1 MFDRRSLAFI
11 PTLSHLIRRNNMAK
25 PLDPIVEEVLNRY
38 GIDPRRA
45 LWDCHGT
52 WVIYHKYVE
61 LIGMKAG
68 VHLDPPRLIESSAEK
83 KIAVILVEGSL
94 GLGEG
99 APYAWSYGEATPA
112 NNKNAYP
119 FAMAEK
125 RAKDRVIM
133 KLVGLAGHL
142 YTEQDAA
149 DIKDGK
155 IQWEVTPS
163 QPKAATDEAAQLA
176 DSLRSAETIEA
187 LDACAAKIR
196 DADLN
201 AAATTQLRKIY
212 ATQRKELQN
221 G

>member
-1 MFDRRSLAFI
+1 
-11 PTLSHLIRRNNMAK
+11 MAK

-68 VHLDPPRLIESSAEK
+68 VTLDVPTMIHSDPVSK
-83 KIAVILVEGSL
+83 HVVILVSGSM
-94 GLGEG
+94 GDK
-99 APYAWSYGEATPA
+99 ASAWSFGEASPY

-125 RAKDRVIM
+125 RAKDRVIL
-133 KLVGLAGHL
+133 KLVGLGGHL

-149 DIKDGK
+149 EIKDGK
-155 IQWEVTPS
+155 IQWEVKPE
-163 QPKAATDEAAQLA
+163 QPQRDNSAWEGINQATTME
-176 DSLRSAETIEA
+176 E
-187 LDACAAKIR
+187 LDAAAKKI
-196 DADLN
+196 
-201 AAATTQLRKIY
+201 TQLKLPATEIGNLRKAY
-212 ATQRKELQN
+212 TRKKEELTN

>member
-1 MFDRRSLAFI
+1 
-11 PTLSHLIRRNNMAK
+11 MAK

-38 GIDPRRA
+38 GIDPRLA

-68 VHLDPPRLIESSAEK
+68 VTLDVPTMIHSDPVSK
-83 KIAVILVEGSL
+83 HVVILVSGSM
-94 GLGEG
+94 GDK
-99 APYAWSYGEATPA
+99 ASAWSFGEASPY

-125 RAKDRVIM
+125 RAKDRVIL
-133 KLVGLAGHL
+133 KLVGLGGHL

-149 DIKDGK
+149 EIKDGK
-155 IQWEVTPS
+155 IQWEVKPE
-163 QPKAATDEAAQLA
+163 QPKRDDSAWDGINQATTME
-176 DSLRSAETIEA
+176 E
-187 LDACAAKIR
+187 LDAAAKKI
-196 DADLN
+196 
-201 AAATTQLRKIY
+201 TQLKLPATEIGNLRKAY
-212 ATQRKELQN
+212 TRKKEELTN

>member
-1 MFDRRSLAFI
+1 
-11 PTLSHLIRRNNMAK
+11 MAK

-68 VHLDPPRLIESSAEK
+68 VTLDVPTMIHSDPVSK
-83 KIAVILVEGSL
+83 HVVILVSGSM
-94 GLGEG
+94 GDK
-99 APYAWSYGEATPA
+99 ASAWSFGEASPY

-125 RAKDRVIM
+125 RAKDRVIL
-133 KLVGLAGHL
+133 KLVGLAGHV
-142 YTEQDAA
+142 YTDQDVA
-149 DIKDGK
+149 DIKEGK
-155 IQWEVTPS
+155 IQWEVEPE
-163 QPKAATDEAAQLA
+163 QPKRDDSAWEGINQATTME
-176 DSLRSAETIEA
+176 E
-187 LDACAAKIR
+187 LDAAAKKI
-196 DADLN
+196 
-201 AAATTQLRKIY
+201 TQLKLPATEIGNLRKAY
-212 ATQRKELQN
+212 TRKKEELTN

>member
-1 MFDRRSLAFI
+1 
-11 PTLSHLIRRNNMAK
+11 MAK
-25 PLDPIVEEVLNRY
+25 PLDPIIEEVLNRY

-68 VHLDPPRLIESSAEK
+68 VTLDVPTMIHSDPVSK
-83 KIAVILVEGSL
+83 HVVILVSGSM
-94 GLGEG
+94 GDK
-99 APYAWSYGEATPA
+99 ASAWSFGEASPY

-125 RAKDRVIM
+125 RAKDRVIL
-133 KLVGLAGHL
+133 KLVGLGGHL

-149 DIKDGK
+149 EIKDGK
-155 IQWEVTPS
+155 IQWEVKPE
-163 QPKAATDEAAQLA
+163 QPQRDNSAWEGINQATTME
-176 DSLRSAETIEA
+176 E
-187 LDACAAKIR
+187 LDAAAKKI
-196 DADLN
+196 
-201 AAATTQLRKIY
+201 TQLKLPATEIGNLRKAY
-212 ATQRKELQN
+212 TRKKEELTN

>member
-1 MFDRRSLAFI
+1 
-11 PTLSHLIRRNNMAK
+11 MAK
-25 PLDPIVEEVLNRY
+25 PLDPIIEEVLNRY
-38 GIDPRRA
+38 DIDPRRA

-68 VHLDPPRLIESSAEK
+68 VILDSPRIIECSVEK
-83 KIAVILVEGSL
+83 KFVVIMVEGAL
-94 GLGEG
+94 GREEN
-99 APYAWSYGEATPA
+99 APYAWSFGEATPY

-125 RAKDRVIM
+125 RAKDRVIL
-133 KLVGLAGHL
+133 KLVGLAGHV
-142 YTEQDAA
+142 YTDQDVA

-176 DSLRSAETIEA
+176 DSLRSAETVEA

>member
-1 MFDRRSLAFI
+1 
-11 PTLSHLIRRNNMAK
+11 MAK

-61 LIGMKAG
+61 LIGMMAG
-68 VHLDPPRLIESSAEK
+68 VTLDVPTMIHSDPVSK
-83 KIAVILVEGSL
+83 HVVILVSGSM
-94 GLGEG
+94 GDK
-99 APYAWSYGEATPA
+99 ASAWSFGEASPY

-125 RAKDRVIM
+125 RAKDRVIL
-133 KLVGLAGHL
+133 KLVGLGGHL

-149 DIKDGK
+149 EIKDGK
-155 IQWEVTPS
+155 IQWEVKPE
-163 QPKAATDEAAQLA
+163 QPKRDDSAWEGINQATTME
-176 DSLRSAETIEA
+176 E
-187 LDACAAKIR
+187 LDAAAKKI
-196 DADLN
+196 
-201 AAATTQLRKIY
+201 TQLKLPATEIGNLRKAY
-212 ATQRKELQN
+212 TRKKEELTN

>member
-1 MFDRRSLAFI
+1 
-11 PTLSHLIRRNNMAK
+11 MAK
-25 PLDPIVEEVLNRY
+25 PLDPIVEEVLDRY

-68 VHLDPPRLIESSAEK
+68 VTLDAPSIIHSDPASK
-83 KIAVILVEGSL
+83 HVVILVNGSL
-94 GLGEG
+94 GDK
-99 APYAWSYGEATPA
+99 ASAWSFGEASPY

-125 RAKDRVIM
+125 RAKDRVIL
-133 KLVGLAGHL
+133 KLVGLGGHL

-149 DIKDGK
+149 EIKDGK
-155 IQWEVTPS
+155 IQWEVAPS
-163 QPKAATDEAAQLA
+163 KPTVATDEAINLA
-176 DSLRSAETIEA
+176 ESMRSASTLEE
-187 LDACAAKIR
+187 LDACAADIR
-196 DADLN
+196 GADLN
-201 AAATTQLRKIY
+201 AAAKDKLRKIY
-212 ATQRKELQN
+212 SAQRKELQN